1 MNRKVY
7 KKNKKVVKLL
17 AKIGYRVPYQVIVEC
32 DFVAEMNKS
41 LLGLRHVNDL
51 FRSQPKLFVTKCVYK
66 KLKEIG
72 RDHKKGIARYLE
84 ILHCDHKEVREPL
97 SCLRR
102 VMRKSNKNHYILAS
116 NCPEITDLIGTER
129 KIPVVTCRR
138 GTLVISADLQGIP
151 MYSGFKTE
159 ADEEELNRLEAL
171 FSEEAKSREEN
182 TGVNSEPLN

>member
-17 AKIGYRVPYQVIVEC
+17 SKIGYRIPYQVIVEC
-32 DFVAEMNKS
+32 DFVAAMNRYH
-41 LLGLRHVNDL
+41 LGLRHINDL
-51 FRSQPKLFVTKCVYK
+51 FKSQPKLFITKCVYK

-72 RDHKKGIARYLE
+72 RDHKEGISRYLE
-84 ILHCDHKEVREPL
+84 ILHCDHKEVKEPL

-116 NCPEITDLIGTER
+116 NCTEITDLIGTQR
-129 KIPVVTCRR
+129 KIPVVSCRG
-138 GTLVISADLQGIP
+138 GTLVISADLQEIP

-171 FSEEAKSREEN
+171 FSTE
-182 TGVNSEPLN
+182 T